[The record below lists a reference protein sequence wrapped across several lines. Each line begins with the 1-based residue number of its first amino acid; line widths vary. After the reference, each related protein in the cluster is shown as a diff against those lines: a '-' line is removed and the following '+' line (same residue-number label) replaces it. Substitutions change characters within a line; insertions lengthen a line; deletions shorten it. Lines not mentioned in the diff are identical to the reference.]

1 MTPISTA
8 VRTASQRNTCRYR
21 RSSWAACSA
30 KWDDAALCVAMGELL
45 QEVDEREDEDPDQV
59 HEVPVEGG
67 DLDLAV
73 ALGGVLAEERADE
86 NRAEVHDAREDV
98 QPVEAREDEE
108 GGAEEILADRLPLVE
123 DELVPLVGLE
133 REKDRAAEH
142 REQEEAAQLRLVA
155 VADAGERF
163 HHRDAAAHEQERHEG
178 GELDP
183 QDRRRPRPGGIA
195 IAQRPVGREQ
205 ATERH
210 GVGGEEDP
218 HAELAPA
225 LRGERGLGRL
235 DVEVVFGY
243 GDGRH
248 VRPPPVARAAP
259 RGGAPTAA
267 RSPRRGGVPCRAGR
281 ESRGRAP
288 R

>member
-133 REKDRAAEH
+133 REKDRAA
-142 REQEEAAQLRLVA
+142 
-155 VADAGERF
+155 

>member
-183 QDRRRPRPGGIA
+183 QDRRRPRPGGID
-195 IAQRPVGREQ
+195 IASAARKIHMPSLPQLSGVSGDSAGSTSRWCS
-205 ATERH
+205 ATATDVTSGLLR
-210 GVGGEEDP
+210 
-218 HAELAPA
+218 
-225 LRGERGLGRL
+225 LRGLRCVAARPRQLDHRG
-235 DVEVVFGY
+235 
-243 GDGRH
+243 
-248 VRPPPVARAAP
+248 AAASRAAP
-259 RGGAPTAA
+259 VENHEAE
-267 RSPRRGGVPCRAGR
+267 RRGDEHRVRRRHEKEDA
-281 ESRGRAP
+281 
-288 R
+288 